1 MIQKDLL
8 SIRAILSVQAAPPVE
23 DFPAGSRKQMISWQM
38 TGS

>member
-8 SIRAILSVQAAPPVE
+8 YIRAILSVQAATPAE
-23 DFPAGSRKQMISWQM
+23 DFLAGSRKQMISWQM